1 MLKAWAMVA
10 VSLLAAMVLAGC
22 ASTLSTPSRTTSS
35 IPVSVSR
42 RPPSA
47 IHRGRPAW
55 VTATHPMLSTM
66 HLAAAA
72 FSTTRT
78 AFVSG
83 TYAQGHHLVGFVE
96 SSGNGGRTWDRVTTI
111 PGELLTD
118 LTFANAQRGWA
129 VGAKLPARV
138 SENANTWSPTVPQG
152 AADVLWR
159 TVNGGHTWDRVAQVK
174 GTITAVLIEKGTPWL
189 SVSGPCTQ
197 TACPGRIVKPVGGV
211 FHTVWQA
218 PGPVLSL
225 SRHRSRLF
233 AEVLIT
239 GSTGAL
245 VQSFASAGGGA
256 AWTRGGLIARVP
268 GIGPGSLL
276 AGQMV
281 WTSTGEGLA
290 AVSADGIRTVART
303 DTAGARWATV
313 TQSGSGCVWNTLI
326 AARQSQ
332 AALAETV
339 NLAQCPAPGGQVLMS
354 QDGGR
359 HFTVAKRWASTQ
371 PLALGFGPQGQLW
384 AVTSRALIVSHDGA
398 HHWQQQFPAMAPTGI
413 VRYVSPQV
421 AFGAGDQ
428 ANPTVVLNSRNGGQT
443 WQRTASLSIRQAVAM
458 AFPARGGAWMVAT
471 PMQGEPNPDVVLLHR
486 LPNHRNWSIAH
497 RSALPAVFDPA
508 LRFFSPT
515 RGEMI
520 NLPANCPGNCQDFE
534 ASTRN
539 GGRTWQVIP
548 VRHVPAGIA
557 SAAILTPRTVIVAAL
572 GDQNQN
578 PVLYCTRDAGQSWQK
593 LVTLPSD
600 LNGGLSLA
608 FPTRRVG
615 YMLVN
620 DVISPAGNGH
630 AQRAVLA
637 LLKTT
642 DGGRRWTLHDLP
654 RIPDA
659 WFASVSFATD
669 SFGLITVGDG
679 TVWKTTDGGQ
689 HWFQMP

>member
-10 VSLLAAMVLAGC
+10 VSLLAAIVLAGC
-22 ASTLSTPSRTTSS
+22 ASTLHTTSRTASP
-35 IPVSVSR
+35 IRVSVSHR
-42 RPPSA
+42 TPSA

-55 VTATHPMLSTM
+55 VTATNPMLSTM
-66 HLAAAA
+66 HLASAA
-72 FSTTRT
+72 FPTTRM

-83 TYAQGHHLVGFVE
+83 TYAQGHKLVGFVE
-96 SSGNGGRTWDRVTTI
+96 SSGDAGRTWDRVTTI

-138 SENANTWSPTVPQG
+138 SENANTWSPTVPHG
-152 AADVLWR
+152 AADVLWH
-159 TVNGGHTWDRVAQVK
+159 TVNGGHTWNPVAQVR
-174 GTITAVLIEKGTPWL
+174 GTITSVLIEDGTPWL
-189 SVSGPCTQ
+189 AVSGPCTR
-197 TACPGRIVKPVGGV
+197 TACSGRVVKPVGRV

-225 SRHRSRLF
+225 SRHQSRLC
-233 AEVLIT
+233 AEVMIT
-239 GSTGAL
+239 GSKGSI
-245 VQSFASAGGGA
+245 VRSFASADGGTT
-256 AWTRGGLIARVP
+256 WTPGGSIASVP
-268 GIGPGSLL
+268 GISPGVVLT
-276 AGQMV
+276 GQMV

-303 DTAGARWATV
+303 DNAGARWATV
-313 TQSGSGCVWNTLI
+313 AQSGSGCVWNTLI

-339 NLAQCPAPGGQVLMS
+339 NLAQCPAPGGQVLVS
-354 QDGGR
+354 HHGAR

-371 PLALGFGPQGQLW
+371 PLALGFGPQGKLW
-384 AVTSRALIVSHDGA
+384 AVTSRALIVSRDGGQ
-398 HHWQQQFPAMAPTGI
+398 HWQQQFPAMAPTGI

-428 ANPTVVLNSRNGGQT
+428 ANPTVVLNSLNGGQT
-443 WQRTASLSIRQAVAM
+443 WRRTASLSVRQAVAM
-458 AFPARGGAWMVAT
+458 AFPTSGGAWLVAT
-471 PMQGEPNPDVVLLHR
+471 PMQGELNTDVVLLHR
-486 LPNHRNWSIAH
+486 LPNRRNWSIAY
-497 RSALPAVFDPA
+497 RPGLPAAFDPA

-520 NLPANCPGNCQDFE
+520 NLPVNCPGGCHSFG
-534 ASTRN
+534 ASTHN
-539 GGRTWQVIP
+539 GGRTWQAIRA
-548 VRHVPAGIA
+548 RHVPSGIA
-557 SAAILTPRTVIVAAL
+557 SAAILTPRTFIVASL

-578 PVLYCTRDAGQSWQK
+578 PVLYRTTDAGQSWQK
-593 LVTLPSD
+593 FVTLPSD
-600 LNGGLSLA
+600 LNGGLSLT
-608 FPTRRVG
+608 FPTRHVG

-620 DVISPAGNGH
+620 DVKSPVGNGH

-654 RIPDA
+654 RVPDA
-659 WFASVSFATD
+659 WFASVSLATASD
-669 SFGLITVGDG
+669 GLITVGDG
-679 TVWKTTDGGQ
+679 TVWKTTDGGR
-689 HWFQMP
+689 HWLQMP